1 MTLQNWR
8 RKRGVALTTKG
19 LQKIKEAKHQSEAK
33 ENFGNRYT
41 LEEMSARSGLYSAT
55 ISKVLN
61 REGGVD
67 KQTIEKLFSAFNLKI
82 DKSDYLSSNTRLDWG
97 EAIFNSVFYGRT
109 EELTTLEQWILNEH
123 CQLVALLGIGGIGKT
138 ALSVKLA
145 QQIQDNFE
153 YVIWRSLRE
162 APPVKIILGNLIQ
175 FLSDEQETE
184 GNLPESFSNRVSRLL
199 YYLQNHRCLVI
210 LDNAESILRSGS
222 RAGLYR
228 EGYEEYGEIL
238 RRVGEATH
246 QSCLVLTSRE
256 KPREVAL
263 LEGQALPVRSLPLSG
278 LKVAE
283 GQEILKLKGLSAA
296 ENEWKV
302 MIERYVG
309 NPLALKIVATTI
321 QDVFDGNVTGFL
333 QQDTAVF
340 GDIRDILEQQFERLS
355 DLEKEIM
362 YWLAIN
368 REPITLSELREDI
381 MSPVPQAKLLEA
393 VESLGRRSL
402 IEKASFREA
411 DARSPLASPLGR
423 GLATALLMP
432 TPMLIEKS
440 EALFTLQP
448 VVMEY
453 VASRLIEQVCEE
465 IATKNIDLFRHH
477 ALMKATGKDYVKDT
491 QIRLIIKP
499 VGDGLLNILR
509 SKKNIENQLTQIL
522 ARLREESPLEPGYT
536 AGNILN
542 LLCYLETN
550 LNGYDFSYLT
560 VWQADLRNINLHN
573 VNFAYADLAKSVFVE
588 TLGGIHSVAFSP
600 NGKLLAT
607 GDTNGEIRL
616 YKVADGKQLLIV
628 KGHTGFIWPV
638 AFSPDGQIFASGGDD
653 QKVKLWDT
661 NTGQCLANLQGHSG
675 GIWSIAFSPDSH
687 LLGSSS
693 EDHTVKLWDTS
704 SYQCLKTLR
713 GHSNRV
719 TSVAFSTQGT
729 TLASGSDDQT
739 VKLWDTSS
747 GQCLKTMQVDN
758 SGSKSVAFSPD
769 CQTLASGC
777 HNQTVRL
784 FDVSTGEWL
793 QTLHGHTDCV
803 NSVAFSSDGQ
813 TLASSSDDQT
823 VKLWDTSTGC
833 CLTTLHG
840 HNSRVWSVAFSSES
854 KILVSGSDDQTVKLW
869 DTSSGQCLKTLQG
882 YVNGIWSV
890 IFNPQ
895 DPMILASGSG
905 DQTVRLWD
913 ASTGQCLKT
922 MRGHSNRVT
931 SVAFSPQGTILASG
945 SEDQTVKLWDTSSGQ
960 CLKTMRGHSNRVT
973 SVAFSPQGSM
983 LASSSEDQTVKLWD
997 TKTWQCLKT
1006 LQGHTHWVWAVAF
1019 SQDSQMLASVSNDQT
1034 VRLWNVSTGRCLQT
1048 MYGHTDW
1055 IWSVALSPDGN
1066 TVASGSFDQT
1076 VKLWDVR
1083 TGKCIGTLYG
1093 HTSGVYTVAFLDN
1106 CTLAS
1111 GSGDQMVKLWDLN
1124 TSSCVKTLLAHTKL
1138 VWSVAFSPDGQTLVS
1153 SSEDETIKLW
1163 NVKTGECLKILRSY
1177 RLYEAMNITKVRGL
1191 IEAQKITLK
1200 DLGAVEKQE

>member
-41 LEEMSARSGLYSAT
+41 LEEMSVRSGLYSAT

-67 KQTIEKLFSAFNLKI
+67 KQTIEQLFSVFNLKI
-82 DKSDYLSSNTRLDWG
+82 DKSDYSSSKNRLDWG
-97 EAIFNSVFYGRT
+97 EAIFNLAFYGRI
-109 EELTTLEQWILNEH
+109 EELITLEQWILNEH

-138 ALSVKLA
+138 ALSVKFA
-145 QQIQDNFE
+145 QKIQDNFE

-184 GNLPESFSNRVSRLL
+184 SNLPESFSDRVSRLL
-199 YYLQNHRCLVI
+199 YYLQNYRCLVI

-228 EGYEEYGEIL
+228 EGYEEYGEFL

-256 KPREVAL
+256 KPREIAF
-263 LEGQALPVRSLPLSG
+263 LEGQALPVRSLLLSG

-296 ENEWKV
+296 EDEWKV
-302 MIERYVG
+302 MIERYAG

-321 QDVFDGNVTGFL
+321 QDIFDGNMTDFL

-340 GDIRDILEQQFERLS
+340 GDIRDLLEQQFERLS

-368 REPITLSELREDI
+368 RESIALSELRDDI
-381 MSPVPQAKLLEA
+381 RSPVPQAKLLEA
-393 VESLGRRSL
+393 LESLGRRSL
-402 IEKASFREA
+402 IEKATS
-411 DARSPLASPLGR
+411 
-423 GLATALLMP
+423 T
-432 TPMLIEKS
+432 LIEKTGS
-440 EALFTLQP
+440 IFTLQP

-453 VASRLIEQVCEE
+453 ATSSLIELVCEE
-465 IATKNIDLFRHH
+465 IVTQNINLFRCH
-477 ALMKATGKDYVKDT
+477 ALMKATAKDYVKDT
-491 QIRLIIKP
+491 QVRLIIKP
-499 VGDGLLNILR
+499 VIDGLLNILR
-509 SKKNIENQLTQIL
+509 SKRKIENQLIQIL
-522 ARLREESPLEPGYT
+522 TRLQEESPLEPGYT

-542 LLCYLETN
+542 LLSHLETD
-550 LNGYDFSYLT
+550 LGGYDFSHLT
-560 VWQADLRNINLHN
+560 VWQADLRNVHLHN
-573 VNFAYADLAKSVFVE
+573 VNFTYADLTKSVFAE

-600 NGKLLAT
+600 DGKFLAT
-607 GDTNGEIRL
+607 GDTSGEIRL
-616 YKVADGKQLLIV
+616 YQVADGKQLLTV
-628 KGHTGFIWPV
+628 NGHTGFIWPV
-638 AFSPDGQIFASGGDD
+638 AFSPDGHIFASGGDD
-653 QKVKLWDT
+653 QKVKLWNT

-675 GIWSIAFSPDSH
+675 GIWSIAFSPDGQ
-687 LLGSSS
+687 LLASSS

-704 SYQCLKTLR
+704 SDQCLKTLR

-739 VKLWDTSS
+739 VKLWDTKTW
-747 GQCLKTMQVDN
+747 QCLKTMEVEN

-769 CQTLASGC
+769 CQTLASGY
-777 HNQTVRL
+777 HNQIVRL
-784 FDVSTGEWL
+784 FDVSTGKCL

-803 NSVAFSSDGQ
+803 NSVAFSYDGQ

-823 VKLWDTSTGC
+823 VKLWDISTGR

-840 HNSRVWSVAFSSES
+840 HNSRVWSVAFSPEG
-854 KILVSGSDDQTVKLW
+854 KTLVSGSDDQTVRLW
-869 DTSSGQCLKTLQG
+869 DVSIGQCLKIFQG
-882 YVNGIWSV
+882 YCNGIWSV
-890 IFNPQ
+890 TFSPQ
-895 DPMILASGSG
+895 GTTLASGNN

-913 ASTGQCLKT
+913 ANTGQCFKT
-922 MRGHSNRVT
+922 LRGHSNRVT

-945 SEDQTVKLWDTSSGQ
+945 SEDQTVKLWDTTSGQ
-960 CLKTMRGHSNRVT
+960 CLKNLLGHSNRVT
-973 SVAFSPQGSM
+973 SVAFSPQGSV

-1019 SQDSQMLASVSNDQT
+1019 SQDSEMLASVSNDQT
-1034 VRLWNVSTGRCLQT
+1034 VRLWDVSTGRCLQT

-1076 VKLWDVR
+1076 VKLWDVS
-1083 TGKCIGTLYG
+1083 TSKCIGTLHG

-1106 CTLAS
+1106 CTLAT
-1111 GSGDQMVKLWDLN
+1111 GSGDQMVKLWDLK
-1124 TSSCVKTLLAHTKL
+1124 TSSCVTTLLAHTKL
-1138 VWSVAFSPDGQTLVS
+1138 VWSVAFSPDAQTLVS
-1153 SSEDETIKLW
+1153 GSQDDTIKLW
-1163 NVKTGECLKILRSY
+1163 NVKTGECLKTLKSY
-1177 RLYEAMNITKVRGL
+1177 RPYEDMNITKVTGL
-1191 IEAQKITLK
+1191 TEAQKITLK
-1200 DLGAVEKQE
+1200 DLGALEKQE

>member
-41 LEEMSARSGLYSAT
+41 LEEMSVHSGLYSAT

-67 KQTIEKLFSAFNLKI
+67 KQTIEKLFSVFNLKI
-82 DKSDYLSSNTRLDWG
+82 DKSDYTSSNNRLDWG
-97 EAIFNSVFYGRT
+97 EAIFNSAFYGRI
-109 EELTTLEQWILNEH
+109 EELITLEQWILNEH

-138 ALSVKLA
+138 ALSVKFA
-145 QQIQDNFE
+145 QKIQDNFE

-184 GNLPESFSNRVSRLL
+184 SNLPESFSDRVSRLL
-199 YYLQNHRCLVI
+199 YYLQNYRCLVI
-210 LDNAESILRSGS
+210 LDNAESILRTGS

-228 EGYEEYGEIL
+228 EGYEEYGELL

-256 KPREVAL
+256 KPREIAF
-263 LEGQALPVRSLPLSG
+263 LEGQVLPVRSLPLSG

-296 ENEWKV
+296 EDEWKV
-302 MIERYVG
+302 MIERYAG

-321 QDVFDGNVTGFL
+321 QDIFDGNMTDFL

-368 REPITLSELREDI
+368 QESIALSELRDDI
-381 MSPVPQAKLLEA
+381 ILPVPQAKLLEA
-393 VESLGRRSL
+393 LESLGRRSL
-402 IEKASFREA
+402 IEKA
-411 DARSPLASPLGR
+411 RS
-423 GLATALLMP
+423 T
-432 TPMLIEKS
+432 LIEKTGS
-440 EALFTLQP
+440 FFTLQP

-453 VASRLIEQVCEE
+453 VTSSLIELVCEE
-465 IATKNIDLFRHH
+465 IVTQNIDLFRCH
-477 ALMKATGKDYVKDT
+477 ALMKAMGKDYVKDT
-491 QIRLIIKP
+491 QVRLIIKP
-499 VGDGLLNILR
+499 VIDGLLNILR
-509 SKKNIENQLTQIL
+509 SKRKIENQLIQIL
-522 ARLREESPLEPGYT
+522 TRLKEESPLEPGYT
-536 AGNILN
+536 SGNILN
-542 LLCYLETN
+542 LLYHLETD
-550 LNGYDFSYLT
+550 LSGYDFSHLT
-560 VWQADLRNINLHN
+560 VWQADLRNVNLHN
-573 VNFAYADLAKSVFVE
+573 VNFTYADLAKSVFAE

-600 NGKLLAT
+600 DGKFLAT
-607 GDTNGEIRL
+607 GDTSGEIRL
-616 YKVADGKQLLIV
+616 YQVADGKQLLTV
-628 KGHTGFIWPV
+628 NGHTGFIWPV
-638 AFSPDGQIFASGGDD
+638 AFSPDGHIFASGGDD
-653 QKVKLWDT
+653 QKVKLWNT

-675 GIWSIAFSPDSH
+675 GIWSIAFSPDGQ
-687 LLGSSS
+687 LLASSS
-693 EDHTVKLWDTS
+693 EDRTVKLWDTS
-704 SYQCLKTLR
+704 SNQCLKTLR

-739 VKLWDTSS
+739 VKLWDTKTW
-747 GQCLKTMQVDN
+747 QCLKTMEVEN

-769 CQTLASGC
+769 CQTLASGY
-777 HNQTVRL
+777 HNQIVRL
-784 FDVSTGEWL
+784 FDVSTGKCL

-803 NSVAFSSDGQ
+803 NSVAFSYDGQ

-823 VKLWDTSTGC
+823 VKLWDISTGR

-840 HNSRVWSVAFSSES
+840 HNSRVWSVAFSPEG
-854 KILVSGSDDQTVKLW
+854 KTLVSGSDDQTVRLW
-869 DTSSGQCLKTLQG
+869 DVSIGQCLKIFQG
-882 YVNGIWSV
+882 YCNGIWSV
-890 IFNPQ
+890 TFSPQ
-895 DPMILASGSG
+895 GTTLASGNN

-913 ASTGQCLKT
+913 ANTGQCFKT
-922 MRGHSNRVT
+922 LRGHSNRVT

-945 SEDQTVKLWDTSSGQ
+945 SEDQTVKLWDTTSGQ
-960 CLKTMRGHSNRVT
+960 CLKILLGHSNRVT
-973 SVAFSPQGSM
+973 SVAFSPQGSV

-1019 SQDSQMLASVSNDQT
+1019 SQDSETLVSVSNDQT
-1034 VRLWNVSTGRCLQT
+1034 VRLWDVSTGRCLQT

-1076 VKLWDVR
+1076 VKLWDVS

-1111 GSGDQMVKLWDLN
+1111 GSGDQMVKLWDLK
-1124 TSSCVKTLLAHTKL
+1124 TSSCVTTLLAHTKL

-1153 SSEDETIKLW
+1153 GSQDDTIKLW
-1163 NVKTGECLKILRSY
+1163 NVKTGECLKTLKSY
-1177 RLYEAMNITKVRGL
+1177 RPYEDMNITKVTGL
-1191 IEAQKITLK
+1191 TEAQKITLK
-1200 DLGAVEKQE
+1200 DLGALEKQE

>member
-8 RKRGVALTTKG
+8 RKRGVTLTTKG

-41 LEEMSARSGLYSAT
+41 LEEMSVRSGLYSAT

-67 KQTIEKLFSAFNLKI
+67 KQTIEKLFSVFNLKI
-82 DKSDYLSSNTRLDWG
+82 DKSDYSSSNTRLDWG
-97 EAIFNSVFYGRT
+97 EAIFNSAFYGRV
-109 EELTTLEQWILNEH
+109 EELITLEQWILNEH

-138 ALSVKLA
+138 ALSVKFA
-145 QQIQDNFE
+145 QKIQDNFE

-184 GNLPESFSNRVSRLL
+184 SNLPESFSDRVSRLL
-199 YYLQNHRCLVI
+199 YYLQNYRCLVI

-222 RAGLYR
+222 RAGLYP
-228 EGYEEYGEIL
+228 EGYEEYGELL

-256 KPREVAL
+256 KPREIAF

-278 LKVAE
+278 LKVTE
-283 GQEILKLKGLSAA
+283 GQEILKLKGLLAA
-296 ENEWKV
+296 EDEWKV
-302 MIERYVG
+302 MIERYAG

-368 REPITLSELREDI
+368 RESIALSELRDDI
-381 MSPVPQAKLLEA
+381 ISPVPQAKLLEA
-393 VESLGRRSL
+393 LESLGRRSL
-402 IEKASFREA
+402 IEKATS
-411 DARSPLASPLGR
+411 
-423 GLATALLMP
+423 T
-432 TPMLIEKS
+432 LIEKTGS
-440 EALFTLQP
+440 FFTLQP

-453 VASRLIEQVCEE
+453 VTSSLIEHVCEE
-465 IATKNIDLFRHH
+465 IVTQNIDLFRCH
-477 ALMKATGKDYVKDT
+477 ALMKAMGKDYVKDT
-491 QIRLIIKP
+491 QVRLIIKP
-499 VGDGLLNILR
+499 VIDGLLNILR
-509 SKKNIENQLTQIL
+509 SKRKIENQLIQIL
-522 ARLREESPLEPGYT
+522 TKLQEESPLEPGYT

-542 LLCYLETN
+542 LLSHLETD
-550 LNGYDFSYLT
+550 LSGYDFSHLT

-573 VNFAYADLAKSVFVE
+573 VNFTYADLAKSVFVE

-616 YKVADGKQLLIV
+616 YQVADGKQLLTV
-628 KGHTGFIWPV
+628 KGHIGFIWPV
-638 AFSPDGQIFASGGDD
+638 AFSPDGHIFASGGDD
-653 QKVKLWDT
+653 QKVKLWNT

-675 GIWSIAFSPDSH
+675 GIWSIAFSPDGQ
-687 LLGSSS
+687 LLASSS

-704 SYQCLKTLR
+704 SDRCLKTLQ
-713 GHSNRV
+713 GHRNRV
-719 TSVAFSTQGT
+719 TSVTFSTQGT

-739 VKLWDTSS
+739 VKLWDTGS
-747 GQCLKTMQVDN
+747 GQCLKTMKVEN
-758 SGSKSVAFSPD
+758 SGSRSVAFSPD

-777 HNQTVRL
+777 HNQTVSL
-784 FDVSTGEWL
+784 FDVFTGQCF

-803 NSVAFSSDGQ
+803 NSVAFTSDGL

-823 VKLWDTSTGC
+823 VKLWDTSTGR

-840 HNSRVWSVAFSSES
+840 HNSRVWSVAFSPEG
-854 KILVSGSDDQTVKLW
+854 KTLVSGSDDQTVKLW
-869 DTSSGQCLKTLQG
+869 ETSTGKCLKTLQG
-882 YVNGIWSV
+882 YCNGIWSV
-890 IFNPQ
+890 TFSPQ
-895 DPMILASGSG
+895 GTTLASGSN

-913 ASTGQCLKT
+913 ASTGECLTT
-922 MRGHSNRVT
+922 MSGHSNRVT

-945 SEDQTVKLWDTSSGQ
+945 SEDQTVRLWDTTSAQ
-960 CLKTMRGHSNRVT
+960 CLKILLGHSNRVT

-1006 LQGHTHWVWAVAF
+1006 LQGHSHWVWAVAF
-1019 SQDSQMLASVSNDQT
+1019 SQDSKMLVSVSNDQT
-1034 VRLWNVSTGRCLQT
+1034 VRLWDVSTGRCLQT

-1076 VKLWDVR
+1076 VKLWDVS
-1083 TGKCIGTLYG
+1083 TGKCLGTLYG
-1093 HTSGVYTVAFLDN
+1093 HTSGVYTVSFLDN

-1111 GSGDQMVKLWDLN
+1111 GSGDQMVKLWDLH

-1163 NVKTGECLKILRSY
+1163 DVNTGICLKTLRSY
-1177 RLYEAMNITKVRGL
+1177 RPYEAMNITKVTGL
-1191 IEAQKITLK
+1191 TEAQKITLK
-1200 DLGAVEKQE
+1200 HLGAVEKHE

>member
-8 RKRGVALTTKG
+8 RKRGVTLTTKG

-41 LEEMSARSGLYSAT
+41 LEEMSVRSGLYSAT

-67 KQTIEKLFSAFNLKI
+67 KQTIEKLFSVFNLKI
-82 DKSDYLSSNTRLDWG
+82 DKSDYSSSNTRLDWG
-97 EAIFNSVFYGRT
+97 EAIFNSAFYGRV
-109 EELTTLEQWILNEH
+109 EELITLEQWILNEH

-138 ALSVKLA
+138 ALSVKFA
-145 QQIQDNFE
+145 QKIQDNFE

-184 GNLPESFSNRVSRLL
+184 SNLPESFSDRVSRLL
-199 YYLQNHRCLVI
+199 YYLQNYRCLVI

-222 RAGLYR
+222 RAGLYP
-228 EGYEEYGEIL
+228 EGYEEYGELL

-256 KPREVAL
+256 KPREIAF

-278 LKVAE
+278 LKVTE
-283 GQEILKLKGLSAA
+283 GQEILKLKGLLAA
-296 ENEWKV
+296 EDEWKV
-302 MIERYVG
+302 MIERYAG

-368 REPITLSELREDI
+368 RESIALSELRDDI
-381 MSPVPQAKLLEA
+381 ISPVPQAKLLEA
-393 VESLGRRSL
+393 LESLGRRSL
-402 IEKASFREA
+402 IEKATS
-411 DARSPLASPLGR
+411 
-423 GLATALLMP
+423 T
-432 TPMLIEKS
+432 LIEKTGS
-440 EALFTLQP
+440 FFTLQP

-453 VASRLIEQVCEE
+453 VTSSLIEHVCEE
-465 IATKNIDLFRHH
+465 IVTQNIDLFRCH
-477 ALMKATGKDYVKDT
+477 ALMKAMGKDYVKDT
-491 QIRLIIKP
+491 QVRLIIKP
-499 VGDGLLNILR
+499 VIDGLLNILR
-509 SKKNIENQLTQIL
+509 SKRKIENQLIQIL
-522 ARLREESPLEPGYT
+522 TKLQEESPLEPGYT

-542 LLCYLETN
+542 LLSHLETD
-550 LNGYDFSYLT
+550 LSGYDFSHLT

-573 VNFAYADLAKSVFVE
+573 VNFTYADLAKSVFVE

-616 YKVADGKQLLIV
+616 YQVADGKQLLTV
-628 KGHTGFIWPV
+628 KGHIGFIWPV
-638 AFSPDGQIFASGGDD
+638 AFSPDGHIFASGGDD
-653 QKVKLWDT
+653 QKVKLWNT

-675 GIWSIAFSPDSH
+675 GIWSIAFSPDGQ
-687 LLGSSS
+687 LLASSS

-704 SYQCLKTLR
+704 SDRCLKTLQ

-719 TSVAFSTQGT
+719 TSVTFSTQGT

-739 VKLWDTSS
+739 VKLWDTGS
-747 GQCLKTMQVDN
+747 GQCLKTMEVEN
-758 SGSKSVAFSPD
+758 SGSRSVAFSPD

-777 HNQTVRL
+777 HNQTVSL
-784 FDVSTGEWL
+784 FNVFTGQCF

-803 NSVAFSSDGQ
+803 NSVAFTSNGH

-823 VKLWDTSTGC
+823 VKLWDISTGR

-840 HNSRVWSVAFSSES
+840 HNSRVWSVAFSPEG
-854 KILVSGSDDQTVKLW
+854 KTLVSGSDDQTVKLW
-869 DTSSGQCLKTLQG
+869 ETSTGKCLKTLQG
-882 YVNGIWSV
+882 YCNGIWSV
-890 IFNPQ
+890 TFSPQ
-895 DPMILASGSG
+895 GTTLASGSN
-905 DQTVRLWD
+905 DQTVKLWD
-913 ASTGQCLKT
+913 ASTGECLTT
-922 MRGHSNRVT
+922 MSGHSNRVT

-945 SEDQTVKLWDTSSGQ
+945 SEDQTVRLWDTTSAQ
-960 CLKTMRGHSNRVT
+960 CLKILLGHSNRVT

-1006 LQGHTHWVWAVAF
+1006 LQGHSHWVWAVAF
-1019 SQDSQMLASVSNDQT
+1019 SQDSKMLVSVSNDQT
-1034 VRLWNVSTGRCLQT
+1034 VRLWDVSTGRCLQT

-1076 VKLWDVR
+1076 VKLWDVS
-1083 TGKCIGTLYG
+1083 TGKCLGTLYG
-1093 HTSGVYTVAFLDN
+1093 HTSGVYTVSFLDN

-1111 GSGDQMVKLWDLN
+1111 GSGDQMVKLWDLH

-1163 NVKTGECLKILRSY
+1163 DVNTGICLKTLRSY
-1177 RLYEAMNITKVRGL
+1177 RPYEAMNITKVTGL
-1191 IEAQKITLK
+1191 TEAQKITLK
-1200 DLGAVEKQE
+1200 HLGAVEKHE